1 MNEMMHGNDIANV
14 FRELQLEITQSL
26 EAHDGKASFSSD
38 HWDRPEGGGGITMI
52 IDDGRLIQKGGV
64 AFSKVTG
71 EITEAMKTQM
81 GMEGDSFLAT
91 GVSIVLHSLHPLNPT
106 IHMNVRY
113 FETNQGK
120 CWFGGGIDLTPMYV
134 DPLAAAQFHKQLK
147 EVCDAFD
154 SSAYPRYKTWADEY
168 FFLPHR
174 NETRGV
180 GGIFFDHLI
189 PTSEEAKHKTL
200 DFCLSL
206 GRLFPVVYR
215 NQTLQLHDEPTPEQ
229 LEWQAIRRA
238 RYVEYNLL
246 FDRGTKFGI
255 VSNGRTESIL
265 LSMPPMAQWKYNV
278 VPQEGT
284 KEFETLS
291 ALKKDVDWISFL

>member
-1 MNEMMHGNDIANV
+1 
-14 FRELQLEITQSL
+14 
-26 EAHDGKASFSSD
+26 
-38 HWDRPEGGGGITMI
+38 
-52 IDDGRLIQKGGV
+52 
-64 AFSKVTG
+64 
-71 EITEAMKTQM
+71 
-81 GMEGDSFLAT
+81 
-91 GVSIVLHSLHPLNPT
+91 
-106 IHMNVRY
+106 MNVRY

-147 EVCDAFD
+147 EVCDDFD
-154 SSAYPRYKTWADEY
+154 STAYTRYKTWADEY

-189 PTSEEAKHKTL
+189 PASEEAKRKTL
-200 DFCLSL
+200 EFCLSL
-206 GRLFPVVYR
+206 GRLFPVIYK